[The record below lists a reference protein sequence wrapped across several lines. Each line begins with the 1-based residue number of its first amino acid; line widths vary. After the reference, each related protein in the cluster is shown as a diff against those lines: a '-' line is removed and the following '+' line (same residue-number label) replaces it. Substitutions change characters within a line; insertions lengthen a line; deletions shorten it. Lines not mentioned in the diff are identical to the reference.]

1 MSAGT
6 VVLMRHGQTPWNVA
20 RRLQGQADIDL
31 DDVGVAQA
39 VRAAGTVARMRPAAI
54 VSSDLVRARRTAE
67 AVAEV
72 LGLEVATDTR
82 LRERAFGTWE
92 GLNHAEIEGGWPEA
106 YEIWSRGE
114 QPDGVGMEDR
124 GEVGARVAAAV
135 VEHAGELGDDETLLA
150 VTHGAAIGAG
160 VSALLGLDAS
170 AWHGISGL
178 GNCHWSVLHPSVRGT
193 PGWRLHAHNVGV
205 PG

>member
-39 VRAAGTVARMRPAAI
+39 ERAAVAVARLHPTAI
-54 VSSDLVRARRTAE
+54 VASDLVRARRTAE

-72 LGLEVATDTR
+72 TGHEVIADER

-92 GLNHAEIEGGWPEA
+92 GLNHSEIEGGWPAE
-106 YEIWSRGE
+106 YEIWSRGGH
-114 QPDGVGMEDR
+114 PDGVGMEDR

-135 VEHAGELGDDETLLA
+135 AEHAAPLGDDETLLV

-160 VSALLGLDAS
+160 ISALLGHDA
-170 AWHGISGL
+170 AHWHGISGL
-178 GNCHWSVLHPSVRGT
+178 GNCHWSVLRPSERGN
-193 PGWRLHAHNVGV
+193 PSWRLHAHNVGA
-205 PG
+205 PA

>member
-6 VVLMRHGQTPWNVA
+6 VVLMRHGQTPWNLA

-39 VRAAGTVARMRPAAI
+39 ERAAGPVARLRPAAI
-54 VSSDLVRARRTAE
+54 VASDLVRARRTAE
-67 AVAEV
+67 AVAEIT
-72 LGLEVATDTR
+72 GLAVVTDER

-92 GLNHAEIEGGWPEA
+92 GLNHTEIEGGWPAE
-106 YEIWSRGE
+106 YEIWGRGE
-114 QPDGVGMEDR
+114 QPEGIGMEDR
-124 GEVGARVAAAV
+124 GEVGSRVAAAV
-135 VEHAGELGDDETLLA
+135 IEHAARLGDDENLLV

-160 VSALLGLDAS
+160 ISALLGHDA
-170 AWHGISGL
+170 AHWHGISGL
-178 GNCHWSVLHPSVRGT
+178 GNCHWSVLHPSERGT
-193 PGWRLHAHNVGV
+193 PAWRLHAHNVGV